1 MSNKKKC
8 KKGDLKCTFGI
19 DRLNQNITNTYQSDY
34 VCQPN
39 QHGWSVVTDPKLIPE
54 SKYIKKCQNTPEYE
68 TDSGTF
74 KKDNT
79 HGFMLPMI
87 KKSSFMDDYL
97 TWPEPP
103 RRNKCIICPNSGI
116 KEPKIEI
123 PNSGINSQSP
133 IKSIK
138 SILSNPFKKSKNNK
152 TTSKTTS
159 KTKTETG
166 KNSKNTKKNNE
177 KDEKDKKCKQHRDC
191 KTKMCR
197 KKYKDDK
204 FGKCD
209 NHLKRSESL
218 LGEPCLGNRHCK
230 NSRILK
236 SKKGQNFCRYDKMS
250 STLRGRMME
259 KLDHFSRSGVSNWR
273 GKQPLSH
280 GICSKSLKNGYKKDE
295 ERQKKGFDLGR
306 ECNNDSQCK
315 TNFCKHIKYNDK
327 YGICT
332 KKLRETDRKIGQ
344 YCEYNGNCKSHYCK
358 QENINDTYGYCSNTH
373 TRKFFID
380 QLCRK
385 NRDCMSN
392 YCHKDTDKDNPEG
405 NKFGVCKDEIG
416 NKKCKNDNECIS
428 FNCSRKKK
436 ICTELEKKTCYDES
450 YCNPKFKKD
459 DKYQLKWS
467 SWLGVPTPGSNY
479 SKAYK
484 QWAKEFTGVKE
495 EEPKITEYYKCS
507 KKDGEDA
514 GKCVLDEEIKKM
526 YDYRKNAYKLSID
539 LEKHNINMYRSKKK
553 EDQSIYVSE
562 DNSDNMGGD
571 GEGDDTEDGKE
582 EKESGKE
589 VEIKPS
595 EIARND
601 DEKDIFFNEKMIKMR
616 KDCKKKYCNSFAG
629 AVFAHDPCVGSSKY
643 YKCVADIKNKRCEE
657 LHGETHIPW
666 KSNSNKI
673 RYCKNTSIFEP
684 PERFEEMGISL

>member
-19 DRLNQNITNTYQSDY
+19 DRFNKVIGDDYQSDY

-39 QHGWSVVTDPKLIPE
+39 QHGWSVVTDPKLIPK
-54 SKYIKKCQNTPEYE
+54 SKYIKKCQNAPEYE
-68 TDSGTF
+68 TQSESF

-87 KKSSFMDDYL
+87 QKSSFMDDYL

-103 RRNKCIICPNSGI
+103 RRKKCIICPNSGI
-116 KEPKIEI
+116 KEPKIKSQ
-123 PNSGINSQSP
+123 NNGIKSQLGKSP
-133 IKSIK
+133 IKSLK
-138 SILSNPFKKSKNNK
+138 SILSNTFTKSKTSSKEKQKNN
-152 TTSKTTS
+152 T
-159 KTKTETG
+159 
-166 KNSKNTKKNNE
+166 KNSKNTKQN
-177 KDEKDKKCKQHRDC
+177 DEKDKKCKKHRDC

-209 NHLKRSESL
+209 KHLKRSESL
-218 LGEPCLGNRHCK
+218 IGEFCLGNRHCK
-230 NSRILK
+230 NSRIIK

-250 STLRGRMME
+250 STARGRLME
-259 KLDHFSRSGVSNWR
+259 KMDHFSRSGVSTWR

-280 GICSKSLKNGYKKDE
+280 GICSKSLKNGYKNDK
-295 ERQKKGFDLGR
+295 ERKEKGFDIGR
-306 ECNNDSQCK
+306 ECKNDSQCK

-332 KKLRETDRKIGQ
+332 KKLKKRNRKIGQ
-344 YCEYNGNCKSHYCK
+344 YCEYNHNCKSHYCK

-385 NRDCMSN
+385 DRDCMSN
-392 YCHKDTDKDNPEG
+392 YCHKDTEKDNPEG
-405 NKFGVCKDEIG
+405 NKFGICKDEIG
-416 NKKCKNDNECIS
+416 NKKCKKDNECYS

-436 ICTELEKKTCYDES
+436 VCAELEKKTCYDES

-459 DKYQLKWS
+459 GKYELKWA
-467 SWLGVPTPGSNY
+467 SWLGIPKSDSSY
-479 SKAYK
+479 SKRYK
-484 QWAKEFTGVKE
+484 KWAKEATGVKK
-495 EEPKITEYYKCS
+495 EEPKITEFYKCS

-514 GKCVLDEEIKKM
+514 GKCVLDDEIKNM
-526 YDYRKNAYKLSID
+526 YNYRKNAYKLSID
-539 LEKHNINMYRSKKK
+539 LEKHDINMYRSRKI
-553 EDQSIYVSE
+553 EDDSIYVSE
-562 DNSDNMGGD
+562 DNPDDLGGD
-571 GEGDDTEDGKE
+571 GEGDDTEDAKE
-582 EKESGKE
+582 EKDSEKE
-589 VEIKPS
+589 VEIKAS
-595 EIARND
+595 EISGVDKEDNFVT
-601 DEKDIFFNEKMIKMR
+601 KKMIKMR
-616 KDCKKKYCNSFAG
+616 KDCRKKYCNSATG
-629 AVFAHDPCVGSSKY
+629 VVFTGDPCVGSSKY
-643 YKCVADIKNKRCEE
+643 KKCIRNINNKRCEE
-657 LHGETHIPW
+657 LYGETHIPRIY
-666 KSNSNKI
+666 KNNRI